1 MLSDLRAA
9 YNLFADPRRRELVA
23 PSAAL
28 GPRQKDLLDRALQ
41 VVGAGRMAEH
51 DLPVL
56 AWRESL
62 GDEAGTAMPPRERP
76 EPSPP
81 GGGAAG
87 DHCVRCRVPQVSRRP
102 GEVARGSERVTGLS
116 GRAGRCHGFTSTMAD
131 SQV

>member
-1 MLSDLRAA
+1 MTMLSDLRAA

-81 GGGAAG
+81 GGGSWRSLRPMSRAAG
-87 DHCVRCRVPQVSRRP
+87 LPPAGGGCAGQREGDRVIR
-102 GEVARGSERVTGLS
+102 
-116 GRAGRCHGFTSTMAD
+116 
-131 SQV
+131 